1 MSTFYKD
8 GIIAIPNVTGDLEI
22 TVTAVKSAPSYTNQI
37 PISTD
42 TDGSIYNSIGY
53 MLNMRLPSNGVP
65 SAGTGCLVTGF
76 IPFSVGDIIRVN
88 EFCAVASYV
97 SNAKVFFYKADHTK
111 IAGESA
117 YTLSHSGKY
126 TIGQP
131 LVWTPGTTITDS
143 GSGSTVDISEA
154 AYLRLSIG
162 GYNDVAADIICT
174 INEEIT

>member
-8 GIIAIPNVTGDLEI
+8 GVIAIPNVTGDLEI

-42 TDGSIYNSIGY
+42 TDSSIYNGIGY

-65 SAGTGCLVTGF
+65 TAADGCLVTGF
-76 IPFSVGDIIRVN
+76 IPFSVGDTIRVN
-88 EFCAVASYV
+88 KFCAVASYQ
-97 SNAKVFFYKADHTK
+97 SNAKVFFYKAGHTK
-111 IAGESA
+111 IAATSA
-117 YTLSHSGKY
+117 YHLSNDGTY
-126 TIGQP
+126 VFAQP
-131 LVWTPGTTITDS
+131 LTWIPGNTIHDS
-143 GSGSTVDISEA
+143 GSGNTVDISEA
-154 AYLRLSIG
+154 AYFRLSIG